1 MSLISASLRALGL
14 DVRAMDV
21 AVVDGAGNHVTG
33 FDSSR
38 PANATLTSVATSTTS
53 AVLAA
58 ANAARRG
65 LFVHNDSGKILYVA
79 FAATASASAFTAA
92 IGANQSVLFPSEGYT
107 GVVAGVLSSGTG
119 NARVTE
125 VTT

>member
-1 MSLISASLRALGL
+1 MSLLGASLRALGV
-14 DVRAMDV
+14 DVRAQDV

-53 AVLAA
+53 AELAA
-58 ANAARRG
+58 ANAARRQ
-65 LFVHNDSGKILYVA
+65 LFIHNDSSKTLYVA
-79 FAATASASAFTAA
+79 FAATATTTAFTVA
-92 IGANQSVLFPSEGYT
+92 IGANGSVPFALNGYT
-107 GVVAGVLSSGTG
+107 GVVSGILSSGSG